1 MPLDRGEVGEV
12 AARAMDGLEER
23 FGDFEHAQVKAV
35 FMIVAVDYGT
45 EDETRTD
52 VSWSVSKDVSRHE
65 GIGLLEYV
73 KHHLYPPRQQ

>member
-23 FGDFEHAQVKAV
+23 FGEFEHAQVKAV
-35 FMIVAVDYGT
+35 FMIVAVRYT
-45 EDETRTD
+45 AEDEVRTD
-52 VSWSVSKDVSRHE
+52 ISWSVSKDVSRHE

-73 KHHLYPPRQQ
+73 KHHLYPLRRQ